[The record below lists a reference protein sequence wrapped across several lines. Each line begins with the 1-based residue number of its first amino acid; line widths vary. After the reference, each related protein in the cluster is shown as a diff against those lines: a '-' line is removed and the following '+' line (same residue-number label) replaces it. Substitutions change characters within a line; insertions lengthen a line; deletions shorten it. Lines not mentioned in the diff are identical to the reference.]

1 MTGLLMF
8 LSVSFLIAF
17 FGDKT
22 YGVWVLILSMFQ
34 WSLFFDFGISNVLK
48 TKIPEFVVKNE
59 TANINEYITVS
70 YILTGILAV
79 LMFLALLLVVFS
91 VNLSQFFNLPFEEKP
106 IAYLIIVNGAF
117 FCLNLVL
124 SMNKSLFIGI
134 DKNHISEQSSTIS
147 QLSFFLVMIF
157 SISLFGKEESI
168 LKLYLITILNGF
180 TTIAI
185 NAYYTYLFFK
195 KNNYKVIPF
204 EKADFVQKNKVLL
217 IMGLKFM
224 LIQCFMVI
232 VFFSDPYLI
241 SHYLLPEETTKY
253 DVITKLFQFPLLII
267 LSALGPFWPLF
278 SKKFHEN
285 DFEGIKKMFAK
296 FHRVFMLITLGIVVL
311 GLLSNHILFLWIHK
325 IDYVPVLVIASVVFM
340 TVFRVLFTFY
350 ANFFNGLG
358 QLNSQIILMGIA
370 ALIKIPFSVF
380 LFKNNFGIASV
391 LISTCLFL
399 LISSLFLFM
408 QSKTILNGR

>member
-1 MTGLLMF
+1 MF

-22 YGVWVLILSMFQ
+22 YGIWVLILSMFQ

-59 TANINEYITVS
+59 TKNINEYITTS
-70 YILTGILAV
+70 YISTGILAL
-79 LMFLALLLVVFS
+79 LMFLTLLIVVFS

-106 IAYLIIVNGAF
+106 VNYLILINGAL

-134 DKNHISEQSSTIS
+134 NKNHIAEQSSTVS
-147 QLSFFLVMIF
+147 QLSFFLFLILTV
-157 SISLFGKEESI
+157 SLFGKEDGI
-168 LKLYLITILNGF
+168 RKLYLITFLNGF

-195 KNNYKVIPF
+195 KTNYKVVSF
-204 EKADFVQKNKVLL
+204 EKNTFIAKNKELL
-217 IMGLKFM
+217 KMGLKFM

-267 LSALGPFWPLF
+267 LSALAPFWPLF
-278 SKKFHEN
+278 SKKFHEH
-285 DFEGIKKMFAK
+285 DFEGIKKLFAK
-296 FHRVFMLITLGIVVL
+296 FHLVFILLALGIIVL
-311 GLLSNHILFLWIHK
+311 GLLSNTILFLWIRK
-325 IDYVPVLVIASVVFM
+325 MDYVEVLVIASVVFM

-358 QLNSQIILMGIA
+358 KLNSQIILMGIA
-370 ALIKIPFSVF
+370 ALIKIPLSVF

-391 LISTCLFL
+391 LLSTCLFL
-399 LISSLFLFM
+399 LISSVFLFL
-408 QSKTILNGR
+408 QSKTILNGK